1 MRKVKSAE
9 ALRGLACMAV
19 VLSHLTLI
27 FYPQLHDFYK
37 SSLPK
42 NNILYIIHNSP
53 FAFFIQG
60 QALCL
65 FFSA

>member
-1 MRKVKSAE
+1 MV
-9 ALRGLACMAV
+9 V

-42 NNILYIIHNSP
+42 NNILYIPVIIED
-53 FAFFIQG
+53 A
-60 QALCL
+60 
-65 FFSA
+65 